1 MTEPEP
7 MGRQRT
13 FDPPSERLAVL
24 FCVEP
29 VVPELLEPT
38 LREAG
43 FYVEHAADREGL
55 FALCGARAPQVVLLC
70 CEDAPA
76 VTTRLRG
83 EASTREVP
91 IVVVSPD
98 EGDRVLAR
106 TAQAGGFL
114 VVPFSA
120 TEAREVLSAA
130 TRKRRVVLLADD
142 SPLIHK
148 HTTPILEEAGYTVVS
163 ALDGEEGL
171 ARAREEVPD
180 LVISDV
186 EMPRRDGYSFCKA
199 LKEDPRLAHVPVVI
213 CSALGEAADL
223 ERGFDAG
230 ADDYLVKPVVAEEL
244 VARLR
249 TLLAGAGRAV
259 RERILV
265 VEDSPSIRQA
275 VAQGLGRQG
284 FQVDTAA
291 DGRAALERAMQVRY
305 DLVITDYDMP
315 HMDGFE
321 LTLALKRDQR
331 TRDVPVMMLT
341 ARESRRD
348 QAQMRAAGLTAFLVK
363 PFAVDR
369 CVAMAE
375 RILAESRL
383 FAYKLASSV
392 YISEGARRAAEERA
406 ARGALGYVRADERV
420 ATVMF
425 SDLVT
430 FTQMSGNMEPR
441 AVIEVLNEY
450 FDRMCPIVLEEG
462 GDIDK
467 FIGDAI
473 MAIFEDKRD
482 ADPPEL
488 RAVRAGL
495 RMQEALE
502 AWNQTRGTAIHM
514 RIGINTGPLVR
525 GDLGSRF
532 VRRDYTVIG
541 DTVNRA
547 NRYESNAPHGGVLIA
562 QSTYTPIQD
571 RLVVEEAPGVKLK
584 GVADPVTAY
593 VVRGLR

>member
-1 MTEPEP
+1 MTEPP
-7 MGRQRT
+7 PLGRQRT
-13 FDPPSERLAVL
+13 FDPPRERLAVL

-70 CEDAPA
+70 CEDAAA
-76 VTTRLRG
+76 VTARLRG
-83 EASTREVP
+83 EATTREVP

-98 EGDRVLAR
+98 EDDRALAR
-106 TAQAGGFL
+106 SAQAGGFL

-120 TEAREVLSAA
+120 TEAREVLAAA

-171 ARAREEVPD
+171 ERARQEVPD

-199 LKEDPRLAHVPVVI
+199 LKEDPRLSHVPVVI

-284 FQVDTAA
+284 FQVDTAP

-406 ARGALGYVRADERV
+406 ARGDLGYVRADERV

-495 RMQEALE
+495 RMQEALS

-562 QSTYTPIQD
+562 HSTYAPVQD
-571 RLVVEEAPGVKLK
+571 RLIVEEAPGVKLK